1 MVVHDEWVV
10 VNCLHFF
17 AFVFTFFRNAFGCV
31 WIVRLFSNWFSIDLF
46 LVSFGVVVG
55 FAWLFSVVLVASV
68 LCVVFMLCQDVEAC
82 ACLCEFVVILFQVA
96 LFLRSCSDCFKLSQ
110 VFF

>member
-10 VNCLHFF
+10 VNCLNFF
-17 AFVFTFFRNAFGCV
+17 ALVFTCFRNVFGCV
-31 WIVRLFSNWFSIDLF
+31 WIVRLFSKCFSIDLF

-68 LCVVFMLCQDVEAC
+68 LCVVFMLCQDVEAF
-82 ACLCEFVVILFQVA
+82 ASLCEFVVILFQVA
-96 LFLRSCSDCFKLSQ
+96 FLKTSK
-110 VFF
+110 